1 MKYPDLRSNRIIPL
15 VQNTLTS
22 LCFHSSFI
30 ISIYEPLIEAKL
42 INSIEVNFLVLS
54 KLNDNHLCHHNN

>member
-1 MKYPDLRSNRIIPL
+1 MKNPDLRSNRIIPL
-15 VQNTLTS
+15 LQNTLTS
-22 LCFHSSFI
+22 LYFHSSFI